1 MDKTDITKEVVPNK
15 QPKRARKLAVPV
27 LSYQMVDSASE
38 AEIQQ
43 RLDRAFSILFDEV
56 LRRRELK
63 GNPQSDIDNNGQLRT

>member
-1 MDKTDITKEVVPNK
+1 MDKIDITKEKVSSK
-15 QPKRARKLAVPV
+15 QPKRARRLVVPV

-43 RLDRAFSILFDEV
+43 RLGRAFGILFDEV

-63 GNPQSDIDNNGQLRT
+63 GNSQSDIDNNRQLRT